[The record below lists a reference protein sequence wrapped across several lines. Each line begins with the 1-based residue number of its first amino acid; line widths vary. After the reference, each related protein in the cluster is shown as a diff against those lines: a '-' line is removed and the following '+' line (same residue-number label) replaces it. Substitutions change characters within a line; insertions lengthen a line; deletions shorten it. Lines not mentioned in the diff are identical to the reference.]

1 MEVVVQLVVQKIN
14 REKPLDVTLPQL
26 STLPHGW
33 LELWLMRGRN
43 YVVARATR
51 G

>member
-14 REKPLDVTLPQL
+14 REKPLDVTLPHL
-26 STLPHGW
+26 STLPHMW
-33 LELWLMRGRN
+33 LELWLMRRN